1 MFQKLL
7 LAYSTFNS
15 SVSKKTWGCKNVL
28 IKNSGQESIDH
39 LKKDL
44 GFSQDLLIT
53 PATLLAELF
62 IKKPSA
68 LKLSQQN

>member
-1 MFQKLL
+1 MDQSLKI
-7 LAYSTFNS
+7 
-15 SVSKKTWGCKNVL
+15 TWGSKNGL
-28 IKNSGQESIDH
+28 IKNSVQESIDH